1 MCKIDDKK
9 SRGTHRV
16 TLFIDRNTTGYFD
29 SFEIEYILQNALSK
43 VKDKSVIKKL
53 FRIQDNDSIMGGSY
67 CIAFIEYILV
77 GKNLLDYTNLFSP
90 TDY

>member
-29 SFEIEYILQNALSK
+29 SFEIEYIVQNVLSK
-43 VKDKSVIKKL
+43 VKDKSVIKTL
-53 FRIQDNDSIMGGSY
+53 FRIQDNDSILGGFY
-67 CIAFIEYILV
+67 CIAFTEYILV

-90 TDY
+90 ADY

>member
-53 FRIQDNDSIMGGSY
+53 FRIQDNDSIMGGFY

>member
-29 SFEIEYILQNALSK
+29 SFEIEYILQNVLSK
-43 VKDKSVIKKL
+43 VKDKSVIKNYLEYKIMIL
-53 FRIQDNDSIMGGSY
+53 FWVD
-67 CIAFIEYILV
+67 FIVSLSQ
-77 GKNLLDYTNLFSP
+77 NTSL
-90 TDY
+90 